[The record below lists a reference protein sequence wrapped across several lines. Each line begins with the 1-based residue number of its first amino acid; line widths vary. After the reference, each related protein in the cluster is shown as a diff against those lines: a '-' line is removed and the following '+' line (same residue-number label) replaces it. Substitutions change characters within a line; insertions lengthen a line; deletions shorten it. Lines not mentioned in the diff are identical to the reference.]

1 MLYIAVSVSLP
12 VPLIGL
18 TVIHSASSLTVQFV
32 FDVTVNAVLPD
43 AFVTDWFD
51 GLTVSVNGAADCV
64 TVTVL
69 VIPPPVTVIVP
80 ILSLVVVFS

>member
-1 MLYIAVSVSLP
+1 M
-12 VPLIGL
+12 
-18 TVIHSASSLTVQFV
+18 
-32 FDVTVNAVLPD
+32 FDVIINAVLPD

-51 GLTVSVNGAADCV
+51 GLTVSVNGVADCV

-80 ILSLVVVFS
+80 TL

>member
-1 MLYIAVSVSLP
+1 MFHHYD
-12 VPLIGL
+12 PLVGV
-18 TVIHSASSLTVQFV
+18 TVNHSASSSTVQFV
-32 FDVTVNAVLPD
+32 FDVIINAVLPD

-51 GLTVSVNGAADCV
+51 GLTVSINGAAACV

-80 ILSLVVVFS
+80 TL